1 MSLFKIFSAAAAALA
16 LAPSATA
23 LAFEKANYAE
33 VTLDL
38 ETRHEVP
45 VPGGVKLG
53 K

>member
-1 MSLFKIFSAAAAALA
+1 MSLFKIFSAAALA
-16 LAPSATA
+16 LAPSVAA
-23 LAFEKANYAE
+23 LSFEKANYAE

-45 VPGGVKLG
+45 VPGGIKLG